1 MPPSRICLTLIAA
14 VFGSLSGGCA
24 ATAVPAS
31 TPAPEPATGSGVT
44 FDLRD
49 AALMDMLHAVA
60 TASGKPLMVAP
71 DAQPLA
77 RCARVTLITTE
88 PASAEALAPLV
99 TRALRSASLELEVS
113 ESGWL
118 VRRGEG
124 PVPTECAPVPEK
136 PDTAAATHDSGAATL
151 ESAMS
156 GIREVAQNQIEVR
169 RSSLNAILE
178 NQAWFMRSARIVPD
192 HHNGN
197 VDGLRV
203 FGIRAGSLLHV
214 LGLRNGDTLRRV
226 AGLPV
231 YAPDQALEAYVRV
244 RDASVVEV
252 EIEREGKPVT
262 IVYRVADD

>member
-1 MPPSRICLTLIAA
+1 M
-14 VFGSLSGGCA
+14 
-24 ATAVPAS
+24 PAS
-31 TPAPEPATGSGVT
+31 APAPAPATVSGVT

-49 AALMDMLHAVA
+49 AAVMDMLHAVA
-60 TASGKPLMVAP
+60 TASGKPLMVTP

-113 ESGWL
+113 ENGWL

-124 PVPTECAPVPEK
+124 PAPTECAPVPEK
-136 PDTAAATHDSGAATL
+136 PDTTAATL
-151 ESAMS
+151 EGAIS
-156 GIREVAQNQIEVR
+156 GIREMGQNQFEVR
-169 RSSLNAILE
+169 RSSVNAILE
-178 NQAWFMRSARIVPD
+178 NQAWFMRSARILPD

-203 FGIRAGSLLHV
+203 FGIRAGSLLHA
-214 LGLRNGDTLRRV
+214 LGLRNGDKLLRM
-226 AGLPV
+226 AGLPLHS
-231 YAPDQALEAYVRV
+231 PDKALEAYAKVRN
-244 RDASVVEV
+244 ASVVEM

-262 IVYRVADD
+262 IVYRVVDD

>member
-1 MPPSRICLTLIAA
+1 MPPSRTHVTLLAA
-14 VFGSLSGGCA
+14 IGSSYVCCA
-24 ATAVPAS
+24 PVPMPAS
-31 TPAPEPATGSGVT
+31 APAPAPATVSGVT

-49 AALMDMLHAVA
+49 AAVMDMLHAVA
-60 TASGKPLMVAP
+60 TASGKPLMVTP

-113 ESGWL
+113 ENGWL

-124 PVPTECAPVPEK
+124 PAPTECAPVPEK
-136 PDTAAATHDSGAATL
+136 PDTTAATL
-151 ESAMS
+151 EGAIS
-156 GIREVAQNQIEVR
+156 GIREMGQNQFEVR
-169 RSSLNAILE
+169 RSSVNAILE
-178 NQAWFMRSARIVPD
+178 NQAWFMRSARILPD

-203 FGIRAGSLLHV
+203 FGIRAGSLLHA
-214 LGLRNGDTLRRV
+214 LGLRNGDKLLRM
-226 AGLPV
+226 AGLPLHS
-231 YAPDQALEAYVRV
+231 PDKALEAYAKVRN
-244 RDASVVEV
+244 ASVVEM

-262 IVYRVADD
+262 IVYRVVDD